1 VLRLP
6 LHDIELPAVVVAS
19 QWTKAD
25 DAWSS
30 RGFCTVRLLQPIG
43 AIRVHARAGIAAS
56 SKEAMAWGGGKRSC
70 WYAIGDVILT
80 RDDYKR
86 AHALPAGFSYQDEWT
101 LLQGSVLNVG
111 IAGPLFGHAGGA
123 AQAEWLSGPDPT
135 ARAIHGYWANKSG
148 NA

>member
-1 VLRLP
+1 MLRLP
-6 LHDIELPAVVVAS
+6 LYDIELPAVVIPS
-19 QWTKAD
+19 QRTKAD
-25 DAWSS
+25 NAWSG
-30 RGFCTVRLLQPIG
+30 RGCCTVRLLQPIH

-56 SKEAMAWGGGKRSC
+56 SKEALAWGGGKRGS

-86 AHALPAGFSYQDEWT
+86 VHALRAGFSHQDEWT
-101 LLQGSVLNVG
+101 LLQGTILNVG

-135 ARAIHGYWANKSG
+135 VRVIRGYWANRSG